1 MQDLVAQYAHDHALC
16 LFGGPTGIGRAVKTP
31 SPAEFAT
38 MVDAFSRTGGL
49 LGADE
54 LAGRI
59 APAVSNG
66 VGMVARWIVERHAVS
81 LHWQGGYWLPAF
93 QFTGPSMLLRASL
106 GAVLDELAPVLDD
119 WDIACWFAGS
129 NLWLQNRTPA
139 SALAHSP
146 CDVLDA
152 ARAYRF
158 SICG

>member
-1 MQDLVAQYAHDHALC
+1 MQDRLAHYTHDRDLG
-16 LFGGPTGIGRAVKTP
+16 LLAVPAEARMP
-31 SPAEFAT
+31 SPAEFGT
-38 MVDAFSRTGGL
+38 MVDAFSHTGGL

-59 APAVSNG
+59 APAFGNG
-66 VGMVARWIVERHAVS
+66 VGMVARWIVGRHAVS

-93 QFTGPSMLLRASL
+93 QFTRPSLLLRTSL

-119 WDIACWFAGS
+119 WDLAGWFATG
-129 NLWLQNRTPA
+129 NLWLENRTPA
-139 SALAHSP
+139 SALAHAP

>member
-1 MQDLVAQYAHDHALC
+1 MQDLLTQYAYDRESC
-16 LFGGPTGIGRAVKTP
+16 LLAVSAEISRSTRKP
-31 SPAEFAT
+31 SPEEFGV
-38 MVDAFSRTGGL
+38 MVDAFSCTGGL

-54 LAGRI
+54 LASRI
-59 APAVSNG
+59 ASTVSNG
-66 VGMVARWIVERHAVS
+66 IGMVARWIVERQAVS
-81 LHWQGGYWLPAF
+81 LYWRGGYWLPAF

-119 WDIACWFAGS
+119 WDLACWFASS

-139 SALAHSP
+139 CALAHSP